1 MAYMVCA
8 EESEGRWIAHV
19 PDLPGCFITR
29 ENREQAIQAIPGAV
43 EAYFTWCEGHG
54 LRVSGLSGPMVVA
67 EVIRTWESEDGY
79 EVNAFFASDRPPL
92 IEDELPQYE
101 LLLTATR
108 ADLSRAV
115 EGLDQDDL
123 AREFTEE
130 RWSIAGILMHVAR
143 AELWYLDRMA
153 LAFPNAKLPGEHFE
167 CLAKVREYMLANL
180 PALAKR
186 TGVVTL
192 SGETWSARKIMRR
205 ALWHERDHTEHIG
218 KLRTRLPQW

>member
-1 MAYMVCA
+1 MAYIVCA

-92 IEDELPQYE
+92 IEDELPQLKM
-101 LLLTATR
+101 LLAATR
-108 ADLSRAV
+108 ADLLRAV
-115 EGLDQDDL
+115 EGLDQEDL
-123 AREFTEE
+123 TREFPEE

-153 LAFPNAKLPGEHFE
+153 MAFPKIKLPAEHFE
-167 CLAKVREYMLANL
+167 CLAKVREYMLDNL

-192 SGETWSARKIMRR
+192 SGETWSARKVMRR

-218 KLRTRLPQW
+218 KLRTQLPQW